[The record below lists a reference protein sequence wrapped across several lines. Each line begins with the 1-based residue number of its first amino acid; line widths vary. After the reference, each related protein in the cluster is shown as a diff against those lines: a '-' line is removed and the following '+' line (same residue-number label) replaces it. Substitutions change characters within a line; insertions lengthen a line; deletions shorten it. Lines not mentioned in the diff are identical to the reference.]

1 MCCRLPLSSQLGP
14 SQGKV
19 HQASPV
25 SSTVTFV
32 LVLKTLK
39 PGVLDNEVEEPMKDC
54 SICVPDSAN
63 SHTEYICVY
72 IYIDI

>member
-1 MCCRLPLSSQLGP
+1 M
-14 SQGKV
+14 
-19 HQASPV
+19 
-25 SSTVTFV
+25 TFV

-63 SHTEYICVY
+63 SHTQSIYVY
-72 IYIDI
+72 IYI